1 VLVKLGDKFTK
12 CTFLS
17 YNCGCDI
24 LLEQDFVNECHPM
37 IVDKETV
44 KFLIEGHE
52 VQQPTKVDY
61 VEKVKTDLH
70 EQQPPLSV

>member
-1 VLVKLGDKFTK
+1 
-12 CTFLS
+12 
-17 YNCGCDI
+17 
-24 LLEQDFVNECHPM
+24 M
-37 IVDKETV
+37 IFDKETV